1 MYRFLFLPLILILN
15 CFFIFLFR
23 NKISTVGIFLS
34 SIATYFITILYLIFL
49 LYSYMSVSLYL
60 FIDYGRW
67 FYIYDLVDLN
77 FTFVLDYLSI
87 ISALLVLILTFM
99 AQIFGLEYM
108 YREAF
113 ASRLLYLLNMFA
125 TSVIFLFFVFD
136 FFLILVV
143 WELIG
148 LFSLLLVN
156 FYSTR
161 IYTLKAAYKT
171 FFFSRISDFFIS
183 SLFFLIILFFNSTD
197 LSLIFLQSPFFLFF
211 NLYIFGFG
219 FNVLNIISLFLVF
232 SGGIKAAQFFSH
244 VWLPDAMEAPT
255 PASALIH
262 SSTLVIMGIYL
273 IIRCSIFFEL
283 SYFANYLLI
292 FWGGLTIAVGAV
304 SAAFQND
311 IKKLVAYS
319 TISQMGYLFCGCGF
333 LCYTEVIFYLILH
346 ALNKA
351 FLFIIVGYIVHFYLG
366 NTDMRLMGS
375 SFRVSLDFVF
385 ILFFLNLNLSGMPLS
400 AGFLAKEF
408 LIFQTVKDGFF
419 LNFLRVF
426 WLISFI
432 FTPFYMFYMSWNV
445 FFRTKQSPIK
455 IFVSN
460 NSSNFFLATTFFH
473 HIQASYFNSKL
484 STLIYLIF
492 FIYIIYFGES
502 LILFLNEMGFST
514 NLNNFYLWISVN
526 TSVSSLNFNISTA
539 ATDIIYYVVIISILV
554 VWRFFLNFISS
565 FI

>member
-1 MYRFLFLPLILILN
+1 MYLPLILILN
-15 CFFIFLFR
+15 CLFIYLFR
-23 NKISTVGIFLS
+23 NKFNTIGIFVS
-34 SIATYFITILYLIFL
+34 SIISYFVTICYLAYILYYSIFNSC
-49 LYSYMSVSLYL
+49 YI

-67 FYIYDLVDLN
+67 FYVYDLIDLN
-77 FTFVLDYLSI
+77 FIFVIDYLSL
-87 ISALLVLILTFM
+87 ISTLLVLILTLV
-99 AQIFGLEYM
+99 AQIFGIEYM

-113 ASRLLYLLNMFA
+113 AARLLYLLNMFA
-125 TSVIFLFFVFD
+125 TSVIYLFFVFD
-136 FFLILVV
+136 FFLILIV

-171 FFFSRISDFFIS
+171 FFFSRVSDFFIS
-183 SLFFLIILFFNSTD
+183 TLFFIIILFFNTTD
-197 LSLIFLQSPFFLFF
+197 LSLIFLQTPFLLYF
-211 NLYIFGFG
+211 NIYIFEFG
-219 FNVLNIISLFLVF
+219 FNILNIISVFLVIA
-232 SGGIKAAQFFSH
+232 GGIKAAQFFSH

-283 SYFANYLLI
+283 SLIANYVLI
-292 FWGGLTIAVGAV
+292 CWGGLTIAVGSV

-333 LCYTEVIFYLILH
+333 LCYSEVLFYLIIH

-351 FLFIIVGYIVHFYLG
+351 FLFILVGYIVHFFLG

-375 SFRVSLDFVF
+375 SYSISIDFVF
-385 ILFFLNLNLSGMPLS
+385 LLFFLNLNLSGLPFS

-408 LIFQTVKDGFF
+408 LIFQTIKDEFI

-426 WLISFI
+426 WLISFL

-445 FFRTKQSPIK
+445 FFRGRQSPAKLTSTNK
-455 IFVSN
+455 IF
-460 NSSNFFLATTFFH
+460 FFFTPLTYLQQ
-473 HIQASYFNSKL
+473 IQNIYFNSRL
-484 STLIYLIF
+484 SSIIYLFFFIIIIFYGETLI
-492 FIYIIYFGES
+492 
-502 LILFLNEMGFST
+502 LILNEFGFST
-514 NLNNFYLWISVN
+514 NLNHLQLWNYTNFFISEVSFNAAILSINLIFYLVLISLIVI
-526 TSVSSLNFNISTA
+526 TRLFINFL
-539 ATDIIYYVVIISILV
+539 YISI
-554 VWRFFLNFISS
+554 
-565 FI
+565 